1 MRLVREEVITTKAS
15 SHEAADL
22 QANTHQEAKPGNPLH
37 TSSLW
42 PTIGKRRGLIKP
54 LHTRPT
60 LYRHKTLESR
70 MR

>member
-1 MRLVREEVITTKAS
+1 MRLVREEVLTTKAS

-42 PTIGKRRGLIKP
+42 ATIGKRRVTSQASAYEANTL
-54 LHTRPT
+54 PT
-60 LYRHKTLESR
+60 
-70 MR
+70 